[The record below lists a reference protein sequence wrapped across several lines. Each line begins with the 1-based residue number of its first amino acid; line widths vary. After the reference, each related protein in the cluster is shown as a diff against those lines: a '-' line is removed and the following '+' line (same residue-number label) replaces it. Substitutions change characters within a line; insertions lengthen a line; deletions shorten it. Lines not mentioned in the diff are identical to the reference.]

1 MARPAEYD
9 LNTVLENAMELFWQK
24 GYDKVSMADLVSFTG
39 LNRRTM
45 YALFGD
51 KEGLFKEAL
60 EHYYAKRALCNIQ
73 LLQSHPGKKGIVKF
87 LEKFAFDRGFKG
99 CLFTNC
105 MNKGDFMRAEA
116 FHIPKDFFTKLQQQI
131 EENLKEAKAHKE
143 FSGDPKSMAL
153 TIITLVHGLNIHGK
167 YNHSKEDGDSIIK
180 NIAAMIT

>member
-9 LNTVLENAMELFWQK
+9 LEKILDSAMELFWQK

-45 YALFGD
+45 YSLFCD
-51 KEGLFKEAL
+51 KEGLFQEAL
-60 EHYYAKRALCNIQ
+60 EHYYAKRAIQNIQ

-105 MNKGDFMRAEA
+105 MAKGEFMRAEA
-116 FHIPKDFFTKLQQQI
+116 FHIPKDFFTKLQLQI
-131 EENLKEAKAHKE
+131 EENLKEAKINKE
-143 FSGDPKSMAL
+143 FSGNPKSMAL

-167 YNHSKEDGDSIIK
+167 YNHSKEDGNIIIN
-180 NIAAMIT
+180 NIAGMIA